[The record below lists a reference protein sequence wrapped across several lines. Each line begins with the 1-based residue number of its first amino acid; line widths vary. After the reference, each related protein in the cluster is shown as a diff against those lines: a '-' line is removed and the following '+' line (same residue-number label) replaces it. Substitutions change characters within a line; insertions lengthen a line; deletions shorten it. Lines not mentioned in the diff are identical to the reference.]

1 MPWMENAVKV
11 IVAAGGGEGDVP
23 AGGAA
28 ANGVY
33 MKAVKAC
40 RKKAHDPSQ
49 KQCAAAIRSQKH
61 LAGQLRMGLITPQKR
76 PGNGWGKA

>member
-1 MPWMENAVKV
+1 MENAVKV
-11 IVAAGGGEGDVP
+11 IVAAGGGEGDIP
-23 AGGAA
+23 A
-28 ANGVY
+28 GVY